1 MTSFFQS
8 EHVKQEMEE
17 IMNIQSEL
25 YKVIAEFPLM
35 SDEAKWYHIETIKEL
50 LEKQQIMW
58 TRIRLSDDPEA
69 KKMKENLIK
78 GSKDM
83 GFGDADLGQ
92 IFTNM
97 KTTMEQM
104 QKSLRK

>member
-25 YKVIAEFPLM
+25 YKVIAQFPLM
-35 SDEAKWYHIETIKEL
+35 SDEAKWHHIETIKEL

-58 TRIRLSDDPEA
+58 TRITLSDDPEA
-69 KKMKENLIK
+69 KKMKENLLK
-78 GSKDM
+78 GSKEL
-83 GFGDADLGQ
+83 GFGDADLGSV
-92 IFTNM
+92 FNNM
-97 KTTMEQM
+97 RTTLDAM
-104 QKSLRK
+104 QGHLKK